1 MKNSEFISHDSD
13 LSTRR
18 LVFRR
23 LLTDWR
29 LMLSVFLGI
38 MVATLLMSAAPVYLD
53 ALERQSINSAVE
65 SALARDGEVYF
76 SITSRSN
83 FIPLEERE
91 IERTGAALDQ
101 AVSASVAEIHT
112 GTERHLRTPF
122 YAVVLPVHP
131 SREGRGGDTPSPQP
145 SPSRE
150 RGNEEGERRSDEGD
164 SLPESPVEGLIQS
177 YTGLEGYVTVVEGR
191 GQAQD
196 LPLREAALRGTQG
209 PMVEALVSAA
219 TAAEF
224 GGLVPGDVL
233 VVAPSLDSPRK
244 VSVRI
249 AGLIEATD
257 PEDPYWQ
264 GDAESFLFPRVPN
277 AEGEV
282 TPNSPPALGMFV
294 SQDVLSGAVGT
305 AFPGASVNST
315 WYSGV
320 DTTVLK
326 GWSKAEMRARM
337 ELLKEELS
345 ILLPGSTA
353 FSGIDIMLVRFG
365 RRSFLSSVPLLLLLA
380 VLGVAVLYFLFMI
393 VSYLAPN
400 RESDVAL
407 FRSRGVS
414 TWRLLRL
421 YLAEGA
427 ILTVVATAIAP
438 FVALL
443 VVWLAGLLPYFE
455 HITGGRPLP
464 VYPNW
469 MPFAAAGV
477 AGLLCLVIFVVPGVL
492 GARSGLI
499 IHRLRSSRPPSM
511 PLAQRFYIDVGFL
524 LVGGIL
530 FWELQA
536 RGELVSG
543 SLFGEQD
550 VNEALLI
557 APALFLAAVGL
568 MFFRVF
574 PMFIR
579 YVSGESLGLVHLA
592 TAVTVPVLAG
602 AIAFDYVRAGD
613 PTGWLPQGAAI
624 AVFGG
629 AYWLSARSRERVSNP
644 PLRPLMRALTRSLWI
659 AVQVAAVAW
668 FAYTSPPHPDQPAGV
683 FVGSIGLLCLV
694 PAQLLFYAL
703 AEFARRAPVWV
714 SMSMWHMAR
723 NPIQYSWLVLLLVL
737 AGGIGVLATT
747 VGATLDRSYDERV
760 RYTVGADIRVL
771 ELDSYLGRRDGRVE
785 ETFGSVPGV
794 ESISVAHRA
803 RGRIGAG
810 QMGSGFR
817 FLAVD
822 TDTFVNIGAW
832 YRDDFFEG
840 TLEQTLATLKVEE
853 PARSIEIPE
862 GSRQVRM
869 WVYPESFY
877 PLVFLW
883 IVLED
888 ANGRTDTLTFGKM
901 PDPAG
906 WRMVSAEIPESLAHP
921 IRVISIQL
929 NEPGFGATATAGS
942 VSFDDVEAV
951 SESGEITLIEGFED
965 SFEWI
970 PLATSELGTEEVE
983 WVSDEVHSGGGAA
996 RFTFGKETN
1005 VGLRGIYRSAGHGF
1019 IPAVASR
1026 TFSENTGAGVNN
1038 ALLVNL
1044 PGGVV
1049 PVVVTGIVDYFPT
1062 LDPARGGFLIF
1073 DMDTLL
1079 GYMDALNP
1087 TGAASVNEIFVRVA
1101 PGADAD
1107 VFQEMSRMV
1116 RARGDAVG
1124 LEEQLA
1130 AQEIDPLISAG
1141 WRTIAL
1147 VALGVIMFISGLG
1160 YVVYL
1165 LAFAERSVGEMGSL
1179 RSLGFSRVQTI
1190 ALIGL
1195 EHMLIALIGLGV
1207 GTWAG
1212 FQMSRMM
1219 VASVAVTDSGGRVL
1233 PPFILT
1239 TNWVVMGSLYAA
1251 LVTVFVV
1258 ALLTFGGRV
1267 LSIDLRRLSRMEN

>member
-1 MKNSEFISHDSD
+1 MNDSLDARSLMPDAHSPQEEKNN
-13 LSTRR
+13 LTTGR
-18 LVFRR
+18 LVLRR

-29 LMLSVFLGI
+29 LMVSIFLGI
-38 MVATLLMSAAPVYLD
+38 MIATLLMSAAPVYLD

-65 SALARDGEVYF
+65 SALARDGETYF

-101 AVSASVAEIHT
+101 AIGASVAPVHT
-112 GTERHLRTPF
+112 GTDRHLRTPF
-122 YAVVLPVHP
+122 YSVALPDRSVGAGFKP
-131 SREGRGGDTPSPQP
+131 ALRADKTMAKRT
-145 SPSRE
+145 E
-150 RGNEEGERRSDEGD
+150 RTASH
-164 SLPESPVEGLIQS
+164 SPVEGLIQS
-177 YTGLEGYVTVVEGR
+177 YTGLSEHVTFIQGR
-191 GQAQD
+191 PAED
-196 LPLREAALRGTQG
+196 TVLRGTQG
-209 PMVEALVSAA
+209 PMVEVLVSGM

-233 VVAPSLDSPRK
+233 VVAPSQDSPVK
-244 VSVRI
+244 VSARI

-264 GDAESFLFPRVPN
+264 TDVESFLFPRIPN
-277 AEGEV
+277 DEGEI
-282 TPNSPPALGMFV
+282 TPNSTPALAMFV
-294 SQDVLSGAVGT
+294 SQNVLAGAVGT
-305 AFPGASVNST
+305 AFPGAAVNST
-315 WYSGV
+315 WYSGI
-320 DTTVLK
+320 DASVLR
-326 GWSKAEMRARM
+326 GWSKAEMRERM
-337 ELLKEELS
+337 ELLDEEMS

-365 RRSFLSSVPLLLLLA
+365 RRSFLSSVPLLMLLA

-393 VSYLAPN
+393 VSYLVPN

-407 FRSRGVS
+407 FRSRGTS
-414 TWRLLRL
+414 TWRLFKL

-427 ILTVVATAIAP
+427 ILTVVAAAIAP
-438 FVALL
+438 FLALL
-443 VVWLAGLLPYFE
+443 VVWLAGMLPYFG

-464 VYPNW
+464 VHPNW
-469 MPFAAAGV
+469 IPFAAAGIS
-477 AGLLCLVIFVVPGVL
+477 GLLCLIIFVVPGVL

-511 PLAQRFYIDVGFL
+511 PLVQRFYIDIGFL

-550 VNEALLI
+550 VNEALLV
-557 APALFLAAVGL
+557 APVLFLVAVGM
-568 MFFRVF
+568 MFFRIF

-592 TAVTVPVLAG
+592 TAVTLPVLVAG
-602 AIAFDYVRAGD
+602 IAFDDVRAGD
-613 PTGWLPQGAAI
+613 PTGWLPEALTIAAFGA
-624 AVFGG
+624 
-629 AYWLSARSRERVSNP
+629 AYWLTTRVSG
-644 PLRPLMRALTRSLWI
+644 LLGRGIWI
-659 AVQVAAVAW
+659 AVQVGAVAW
-668 FAYTSPPHPDQPAGV
+668 FTSGSPPHPDSSSAV
-683 FVGSIGLLCLV
+683 FVGSIALLCLV
-694 PAQLLFYAL
+694 PAQALFYLL

-723 NPIQYSWLVLLLVL
+723 NPLQYSWLVLLLVL
-737 AGGIGVLATT
+737 AGGIGVLSTT

-760 RYTVGADIRVL
+760 RYNVGADIRVIG
-771 ELDSYLGRRDGRVE
+771 LDSYLGRRDGRVE
-785 ETFGSVPGV
+785 GTFGTLPGV

-803 RGRIGAG
+803 RGRVGAG
-810 QMGSGFR
+810 QIGSGFS

-822 TDTFVNIGAW
+822 TDTFDAW
-832 YRDDFFEG
+832 HRGDFS
-840 TLEQTLATLKVEE
+840 EQTLGQVLSTLKVEE
-853 PARSIEIPE
+853 PVRSIEIPE
-862 GSRQVRM
+862 GSRQIRM
-869 WVYPESFY
+869 WVNPETFY
-877 PLVFLW
+877 PQIFVW

-888 ANGRTDTLTFGKM
+888 ANGRLDTVTFGEM
-901 PDPAG
+901 PEPG
-906 WRMVSAEIPESLAHP
+906 WAQVRADIPGALVQP
-921 IRVISIQL
+921 IRVVSIQI

-942 VSFDDVEAV
+942 AMFDDLEAIG
-951 SESGEITLIEGFED
+951 ESGEVTLVEGFED
-965 SFEWI
+965 LFDWV
-970 PLATSELGTEEVE
+970 PLATSQLGIDEVSRI
-983 WVSDEVHSGGGAA
+983 SDNVHSGKGAA
-996 RFTFGKETN
+996 HFTFGKETN
-1005 VGLRGIYRSAGHGF
+1005 VGIRGFYQAGGHGY
-1019 IPAVASR
+1019 IPVVASR
-1026 TFSENTGAGVNN
+1026 TFSAATGAGVNN

-1049 PVVVTGIVDYFPT
+1049 PIVVTDIVDYFPT
-1062 LDPARGGFLIF
+1062 LDPAGGGFLVF
-1073 DMDTLL
+1073 DIDTLL

-1087 TGAASVNEIFVRVA
+1087 VGETSVNEVFIEAA
-1101 PGADAD
+1101 PGADME
-1107 VFQEMSRMV
+1107 VFQSVSGIV
-1116 RARGDAVG
+1116 RARGNAIG

-1130 AQEIDPLISAG
+1130 AQAIDPLISAG
-1141 WRTIAL
+1141 WRTIVL

-1179 RSLGFSRVQTI
+1179 RSLGFSRTQTI
-1190 ALIGL
+1190 GLIGL
-1195 EHMLIALIGLGV
+1195 EHLLVALIGLGV

-1219 VASVAVTDSGGRVL
+1219 VSSVAVTDSGGRVL

-1239 TNWVVMGSLYAA
+1239 TNWALMGPLYVVLLAI
-1251 LVTVFVV
+1251 FVV